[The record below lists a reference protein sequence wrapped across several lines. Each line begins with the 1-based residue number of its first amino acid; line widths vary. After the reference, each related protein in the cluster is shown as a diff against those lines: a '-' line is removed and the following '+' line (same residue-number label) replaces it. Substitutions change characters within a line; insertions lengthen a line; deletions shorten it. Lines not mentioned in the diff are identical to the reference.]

1 MLKVAD
7 ASVTW
12 HIKLG
17 VRSMVPHAYIVES
30 HNRVS
35 WFMMLMLMLLLLIV
49 DVVDCRLLICCMYDD
64 YM

>member
-1 MLKVAD
+1 MHDKVGAYAQFKLALMAMLKVAD

-35 WFMMLMLMLLLLIV
+35 
-49 DVVDCRLLICCMYDD
+49 
-64 YM
+64 